1 MAKASTTPTANA
13 AASASA
19 QAQAARHALHV
30 QRKAEA
36 VQMQAAGLSP
46 KDIAVRLG
54 ISLTTVLRMI
64 APATAAPTVAAPSSP
79 ALSAPPP
86 VTITPIKRKRVLAV
100 NAPTHPRMVLAKDRR
115 ERCLKM
121 RIAGLSEREI
131 ARRLGVS
138 NTQITR
144 MLRTSLDDLNKSEMN
159 SAAHLRRLDL
169 ERCDEMIT
177 GLMPHRRDPRYVDS
191 LLRILERRASY
202 LGIDA
207 PTKAEIVSKNI
218 VEEDFPDLD
227 ALPDED
233 LDTIERLLDK
243 ARALKAAKMQGEHD
257 AKT

>member
-54 ISLTTVLRMI
+54 ISTTTVLRMI
-64 APATAAPTVAAPSSP
+64 APATAAPTVAAPVP
-79 ALSAPPP
+79 TANTAPSP
-86 VTITPIKRKRVLAV
+86 VTSSTTKKKRVLAV
-100 NAPTHPRMVLAKDRR
+100 NAPTHPRMVLAKHRR
-115 ERCLKM
+115 ERCLQM

-144 MLRTSLDDLNKSEMN
+144 MLRTSLDALNASEMN
-159 SAAHLRRLDL
+159 SAAYLRRLEL
-169 ERCDEMIT
+169 ERCDQMVT

-191 LLRILERRASY
+191 ILRIMERRANY
-202 LGIDA
+202 LGMDA
-207 PTKAEIVSKNI
+207 PKREEVIQKTMG
-218 VEEDFPDLD
+218 VEEQLDLS
-227 ALPDED
+227 ALAPEELRTLDEI
-233 LDTIERLLDK
+233 L
-243 ARALKAAKMQGEHD
+243 AKCGVLVQEAHR